1 MENLLLE
8 TPLFGGIN
16 KDELKHL
23 LEHLQPK
30 YKEFAPG
37 TFLLMAGNATNEI
50 GVVLQGEAA
59 AYKLT
64 PAGREFT
71 VATFSPGGI
80 YGDVLFGSNTKSPVT
95 ISATA
100 PCRVMLLGG
109 ARLFSVPADGG
120 AAYTLFLQNLLR
132 VISEKYFSLDA
143 RVDLLLTHSLR
154 QRISNWLLME
164 AERRGSHEFTTDH
177 TRASLATYLD
187 CDRSALSRELSR
199 MAAEGLIETKRGY
212 FKLPD
217 PDRLRG
223 SFWSN
228 Q

>member
-1 MENLLLE
+1 MEDLLLE

-16 KDELKHL
+16 KDELTHL
-23 LEHLQPK
+23 LEHLQPT

-37 TFLLMAGNATNEI
+37 AFLLMAGNATNEI
-50 GVVLQGEAA
+50 GVVLQGEAT

-64 PAGREFT
+64 AAGREFT
-71 VATFSPGGI
+71 VATFSAGGI
-80 YGDVLFGSNTKSPVT
+80 YGDVLFGSDTKSPVT
-95 ISATA
+95 ISAAA
-100 PCRVMLLGG
+100 PCRVMLLEY
-109 ARLFSVPADGG
+109 ARLFSAPAEGRAG
-120 AAYTLFLQNLLR
+120 YTLFLQNLLR

-154 QRISNWLLME
+154 QRISNWLLAE
-164 AERRGSHEFTTDH
+164 AEHRGSCAFKTDH

-212 FKLPD
+212 FHLLA

-223 SFWSN
+223 SFLSN